1 MKSVQ
6 NLEKKLALLSFAVS
20 FILLLSLL
28 AKLIRS

>member
-6 NLEKKLALLSFAVS
+6 NQEKKLALLSFAVS
-20 FILLLSLL
+20 LLLLLSLL